1 MMRNWVHYK
10 INKNKNGE
18 AYRKLPPILLSYSK
32 FELHVFACWI
42 AVLWPRTITFWILFS
57 RYLLLWYLHQ
67 ALLFVLFEG
76 NCVDI
81 FNLLYTN
88 YKRFCICHLLSFRF
102 WFVIDRRTHLSY
114 GFRPLGSFQACNQL
128 HTTIYLGKQH
138 HMQHLCLPMRVTI
151 LSMPPHSLLMCH
163 SPVCIILLS
172 PPRLQTLTTWFIS
185 SCQAWVEMWGLAL
198 LPLDLKLERI
208 NHLNWATLIGPQISE
223 LLSSLDVFMGM
234 EVV

>member
-1 MMRNWVHYK
+1 MYLHAGLLFYDL
-10 INKNKNGE
+10 
-18 AYRKLPPILLSYSK
+18 ALLLSGYY
-32 FELHVFACWI
+32 FQDIYCYDICFRLCY
-42 AVLWPRTITFWILFS
+42 L
-57 RYLLLWYLHQ
+57 YLLGVTVLTSLIYYILITKDF
-67 ALLFVLFEG
+67 AFV
-76 NCVDI
+76 I
-81 FNLLYTN
+81 
-88 YKRFCICHLLSFRF
+88 LSFRS
-102 WFVIDRRTHLSY
+102 WFAIDRRTHLSY

-138 HMQHLCLPMRVTI
+138 HMQHLCHPMRATI

-172 PPRLQTLTTWFIS
+172 PLQSQTLTTWFIS

-208 NHLNWATLIGPQISE
+208 NNLNWATLIGPQISE
-223 LLSSLDVFMGM
+223 LLLSLDVFTGM